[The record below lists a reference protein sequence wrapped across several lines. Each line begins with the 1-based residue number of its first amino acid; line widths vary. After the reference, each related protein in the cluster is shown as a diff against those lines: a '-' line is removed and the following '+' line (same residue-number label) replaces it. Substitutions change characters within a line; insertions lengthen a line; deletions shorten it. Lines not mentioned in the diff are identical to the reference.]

1 MKQRVVALVLLAS
14 CAVLGVAAFFISGAK
29 DKKAPKITVSEAKV
43 SYIEGD
49 SHDSLL
55 EGISA
60 KDNRDGDLTDE
71 VFIDRI
77 IPKAGNEKAIVYY
90 AVTDK
95 SHNVGTAKRTVAYYK
110 DAEAAK
116 NAGAED
122 NAAAKEEQ
130 ASAEVNASPEAQ
142 APEENKAQAG
152 VYPPDP
158 LDLSAGKPVVQLKQ
172 QEVTEAVG
180 TTVNLMDYINTIADT
195 DTSNENHNYMYSHV
209 SITVNG
215 VQNTS
220 QLTLNQAGEYEI
232 AYFSGNMHGAVSD
245 PTVMKI
251 IVQ

>member
-77 IPKAGNEKAIVYY
+77 IPMAGNEKAIVYY

-158 LDLSAGKPVVQLKQ
+158 LDLSSGKPVVQLKQ
-172 QEVTEAVG
+172 R
-180 TTVNLMDYINTIADT
+180 
-195 DTSNENHNYMYSHV
+195 
-209 SITVNG
+209 
-215 VQNTS
+215 
-220 QLTLNQAGEYEI
+220 
-232 AYFSGNMHGAVSD
+232 
-245 PTVMKI
+245 K
-251 IVQ
+251 

>member
-77 IPKAGNEKAIVYY
+77 IPMAGNEKAIVYY

-232 AYFSGNMHGAVSD
+232 AYFPVICTGAVSD